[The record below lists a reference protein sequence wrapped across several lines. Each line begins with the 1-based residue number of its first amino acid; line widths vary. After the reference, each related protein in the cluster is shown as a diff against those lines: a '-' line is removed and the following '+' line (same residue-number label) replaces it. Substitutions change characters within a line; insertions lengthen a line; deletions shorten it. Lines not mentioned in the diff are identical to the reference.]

1 MGVTHL
7 VTMSDGKI
15 LTLEDLEQNGKITKY
30 IKISISDNSGANV
43 YLGNILKDD
52 LKRIAKSL

>member
-7 VTMSDGKI
+7 VSMSDGKI
-15 LTLEDLEQNGKITKY
+15 LTLEDLELNGKISKY
-30 IKISISDNSGANV
+30 IKISISDNSRANV
-43 YLGNILKDD
+43 YIGNVLKDD

>member
-15 LTLEDLEQNGKITKY
+15 LTLEDFEISGKTSKY
-30 IKISISDNSGANV
+30 IKISISDASGANV

>member
-15 LTLEDLEQNGKITKY
+15 LTLEDFEISGKSSKY
-30 IKISISDNSGANV
+30 IKISIKDSTGANV

>member
-7 VTMSDGKI
+7 VSMSDGKI
-15 LTLEDLEQNGKITKY
+15 LTLEDLELNGKVSKY

>member
-1 MGVTHL
+1 
-7 VTMSDGKI
+7 MSDGKI
-15 LTLEDLEQNGKITKY
+15 LTLEDFEISGKPSKY
-30 IKISISDNSGANV
+30 IKISISDASGANV

>member
-1 MGVTHL
+1 
-7 VTMSDGKI
+7 MSDGKI